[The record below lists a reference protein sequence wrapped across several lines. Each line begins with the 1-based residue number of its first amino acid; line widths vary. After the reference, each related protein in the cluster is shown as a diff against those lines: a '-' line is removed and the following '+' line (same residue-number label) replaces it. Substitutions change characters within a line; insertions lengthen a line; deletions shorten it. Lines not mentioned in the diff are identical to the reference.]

1 MDAFFAD
8 LGRRVLERWQR
19 ESFALAAFP
28 ALALA
33 ALEERPPAAHVDVP
47 AFVRDLLANDAQPA
61 QTHSGFGQP
70 EIVAYEHPRFYVQ
83 VLFWMD
89 GTTDIHQHQFSGAF
103 HVLAG
108 SSIHARYTLENARA
122 ISPHFRVGD
131 VRMQTIELLTT
142 GRSVPIASGSGFIHS
157 LFHLE
162 RPSITVVV
170 RTHHDPEAEPQ
181 FNYLPPSV
189 ALDPSFDDTLMTRR
203 EQLLSMLEQIHDPA
217 YPELVLRMVADLDF
231 ERGFAV
237 LRQSVAHLAAL
248 DAWDMVLDAF
258 RTKHGALADGVAAT
272 LAESAR
278 RAGLVELRSTIT
290 DPEHRFF
297 LALLLNVPTRSEL
310 LGLVARRFPDSSP
323 TETVLRWTDELV
335 EPSDDGAVIVDALW
349 PSEVEVAAHDEAAI
363 FAAALRWFVAGGA
376 TLPAELRALD
386 AADVQLLRTAVE
398 RSSLGILLDGQ
409 ER

>member
-1 MDAFFAD
+1 MDPFFAE
-8 LGRRVLERWQR
+8 LGQTVLARWQR
-19 ESFALAAFP
+19 ESFSLAAFP

-70 EIVAYEHPRFYVQ
+70 EIVAYEHPRFYIQ

-122 ISPHFRVGD
+122 ISPHCRVGD
-131 VRMQTIELLTT
+131 VRMQAVELLTT
-142 GRSVPIASGSGFIHS
+142 GRSVTIHSGSGFIHS

-162 RPSITVVV
+162 QPSITVVV
-170 RTHHDPEAEPQ
+170 RTHHDPGSEPQ

-189 ALDPSFDDTLMTRR
+189 ALDPSFDDTLLTRR
-203 EQLLSMLEQIHDPA
+203 EQLLAMLEQTHDPA
-217 YPELVLRMVADLDF
+217 YPELVLGMVAALDF

-237 LRQSVAHLAAL
+237 LRQSVAHLTAL
-248 DAWDMVLDAF
+248 DAWDMVLAAF

-297 LALLLNVPTRSEL
+297 LALLLNVPTREEL
-310 LGLVARRFPDSSP
+310 LALVARRFPDAAP
-323 TETVLRWTDELV
+323 TATVLRWTDELV
-335 EPSDDGAVIVDALW
+335 ELADDGAVIVDAVW
-349 PSEVEVAAHDEAAI
+349 PSEVEVAADDEAAI
-363 FAAALRWFVAGGA
+363 FAAALRWFVTGGA
-376 TLPAELRALD
+376 AVPVELRALD
-386 AADVQLLRTAVE
+386 AADVQLLRAAVE
-398 RSSLGILLDGQ
+398 RSSLGILLA
-409 ER
+409 